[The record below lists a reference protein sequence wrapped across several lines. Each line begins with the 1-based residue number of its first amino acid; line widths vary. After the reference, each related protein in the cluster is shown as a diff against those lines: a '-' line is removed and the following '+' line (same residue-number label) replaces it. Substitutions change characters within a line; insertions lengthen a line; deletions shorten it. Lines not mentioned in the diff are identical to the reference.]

1 MKTEVKLQRGTRET
15 VYEVDLPLIPE
26 GHTILTPASP
36 EIWTRVTL
44 SYVDISSAGGPV
56 QVVVVK

>member
-26 GHTILTPASP
+26 GHILSVPDLEWCTAV
-36 EIWTRVTL
+36 RC
-44 SYVDISSAGGPV
+44 YVDIRRASGPL
-56 QVVVVK
+56 QVVIVR

>member
-26 GHTILTPASP
+26 GHTLSVPDA
-36 EIWTRVTL
+36 EWCRVIG
-44 SYVDISSAGGPV
+44 SYVDIRRASGPI
-56 QVVVVK
+56 QVVFVQ

>member
-26 GHTILTPASP
+26 GHTLAVPDA
-36 EIWTRVTL
+36 EWCRAVRC
-44 SYVDISSAGGPV
+44 YVDIRRASGPI
-56 QVVVVK
+56 QVVLVQ